1 MKKRAARLLSL
12 LLCLLLLLSAAPVS
26 AAAAD
31 DVDAGEEAV
40 SNASA
45 KYRALLIGEYR
56 FPSNVE
62 QDGVAARMKG
72 DVLQMKKL
80 LSSARGGKAANT
92 PSHTGTTGPT
102 PRSIP

>member
-1 MKKRAARLLSL
+1 MKKRTARLLSL

-40 SNASA
+40 SNAST

-56 FPSNVE
+56 FPSSVE

-80 LSSARGGKAANT
+80 LSSARGGK
-92 PSHTGTTGPT
+92 GGK
-102 PRSIP
+102 